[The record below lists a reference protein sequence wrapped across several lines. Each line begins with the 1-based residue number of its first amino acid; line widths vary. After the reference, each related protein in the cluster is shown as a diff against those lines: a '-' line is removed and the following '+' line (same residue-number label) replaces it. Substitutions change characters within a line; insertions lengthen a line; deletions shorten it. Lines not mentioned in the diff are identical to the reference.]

1 MDGYSF
7 RHFRQD
13 LLAGVIVGVVAI
25 PLAMAFAIASGAKP
39 EYGIY
44 SSIIAGIVIS
54 LCGGSRFQISGPTGA
69 FIPVLFAIVLQ
80 YGYENLLLAGFLA
93 GIILLLMGLLRLGAL
108 IQYIPRPVIIGFTS
122 GIAVIIFSGQ
132 IANFLGLRGIEK
144 HEAFW
149 DNMREIGI
157 RIGTIN
163 PYAILTAAVC
173 LGLLIAVPKLLP
185 KVPAPLFG
193 LLASSLTATFLFP
206 GEVATIGSSIGAI
219 PSTLPH
225 LHVPAVTWESVQD
238 LLSPALVI
246 AALGGIESL
255 LSAVVADKMTGTR
268 HNSNRELIGQG
279 IGNMIAPLFGGIPVT
294 GAIARTATNIKNG
307 AVSRVS
313 GVVHSAV
320 VLSVLLLFAPYAS
333 DIPLAALAPILMM
346 VAWNMSE
353 RREFA
358 HVLKTRTWDSL
369 VMVVTFL
376 FTVFTSLTT
385 AVEVGL
391 VISVVLFVR
400 QMSGVLTVAK
410 VLPDHDCP
418 QIAIFKVEGP
428 LFFGSAQ
435 AFERAIFQTIQHRP
449 RVLLLK
455 MNKAPFLDISGEAV
469 LAELVKH
476 VHGYGGIV
484 LLSEL
489 KPFTRTMLM
498 KTGLYDKIGEEQV
511 FTRTGS
517 AIDHAIRC
525 IDYTRCLGCTQHAF
539 RECDHLSTSTTA
551 V

>member
-25 PLAMAFAIASGAKP
+25 PLAMAFAIASGVKP

-54 LCGGSRFQISGPTGA
+54 LLGGSRFQISGPTGA
-69 FIPVLFAIVLQ
+69 FIPVLYAIVLQ
-80 YGYENLLLAGFLA
+80 YGYENLLVAGFLA
-93 GIILLLMGLLRLGAL
+93 GVLLLLMGLLRLGAL

-149 DNMREIGI
+149 DNMKEIGTHL
-157 RIGTIN
+157 GTFN
-163 PYAILTAAVC
+163 SYGILTALIC
-173 LGLLIAVPKLLP
+173 LAILIATPKLLP
-185 KVPAPLFG
+185 KVPAPLLG
-193 LLASSLTATFLFP
+193 LLVSSLVAAFVYP
-206 GEVATIGSSIGAI
+206 DKVATIGSSIGAI
-219 PSTLPH
+219 PSTLPQ
-225 LHVPAVTWESVQD
+225 LHVPAVTWERIQD
-238 LLSPALVI
+238 LLSAALVI

-279 IGNMIAPLFGGIPVT
+279 LGNMIAPLFGGIPVT

-313 GVVHSAV
+313 GLVHSAV

-333 DIPLAALAPILMM
+333 NIPLAALAPILMM

-369 VMVVTFL
+369 VLVVTFL

-391 VISVVLFVR
+391 VISVVLFVK
-400 QMSGVLTVAK
+400 QMSGVLTVSKA
-410 VLPDHDCP
+410 LPDHNCP

-435 AFERAIFQTIQHRP
+435 AFERAIFKIIQHRP

-455 MNKAPFLDISGEAV
+455 MNKSPFLDISGEAV
-469 LAELVKH
+469 LAELVKYI
-476 VHGYGGIV
+476 HGYGGIV

-489 KPFTRTMLM
+489 KPLTRNMLI
-498 KTGLYDKIGEEQV
+498 KTGLYEKIGEQHV
-511 FTRTGS
+511 FARTGL
-517 AIDHAIRC
+517 AIDHALTR
-525 IDYTRCLGCTQHAF
+525 IDCNACLGCTHYAF
-539 RECDHLSTSTTA
+539 RECEHLSTTTTA